1 MGFIVLEVRG
11 NDSKSGEKIRGN
23 DRKSGDKFR
32 GHCFILEVAIIGHV
46 TGRIKLGLPS
56 EGMVINNQSIINRLS
71 LHNRITYISV

>member
-32 GHCFILEVAIIGHV
+32 GHCFTLEAARLGHV
-46 TGRIKLGLPS
+46 TGRI
-56 EGMVINNQSIINRLS
+56 
-71 LHNRITYISV
+71 